1 MVRPT
6 IVAGNYAETLLTLA
20 QRNGGDPTIDEYG
33 IAIRMVADLLEGEPR
48 IREFIESPLQD
59 VEDKKRALR
68 SSLQGRVPELFL
80 RFLLVV
86 VDKRRASVLRQIAV
100 QYHEL
105 VDELRGRVRARVT
118 LAREPDELLRR
129 DVQASLQRMLGREVL
144 AHFHVDP
151 DLIGGVVVRVGDQ
164 VLDGSV
170 RRRAVELRRRLLAAE
185 MPALTA
191 F

>member
-1 MVRPT
+1 MRPT
-6 IVAGNYAETLLTLA
+6 IIARNYAETLLTLA
-20 QRNGGDPTIDEYG
+20 QRNGGDPTVDEYG
-33 IAIRMVADLLEGEPR
+33 SAIRMVADLLEGEPR

-68 SSLQGRVPELFL
+68 GSLQGRVPELFL

-86 VDKRRASVLRQIAV
+86 VDKRRASVLRQIAA

-118 LAREPDELLRR
+118 LAREPDEVLRR
-129 DVQASLQRMLGREVL
+129 EIAGSLQRMLGREVL
-144 AHFHVDP
+144 ANFQVDRN
-151 DLIGGVVVRVGDQ
+151 LIGGVVVRVGDQ

-170 RRRAVELRRRLLAAE
+170 RRRAAELRRRLLAADI
-185 MPALTA
+185 PALTA